1 MQYHKHIC
9 RVEWSTLIFF
19 ATLFVVME
27 ALDRLGLLS
36 TFKYLTKNHLKT

>member
-1 MQYHKHIC
+1 MLG

-27 ALDRLGLLS
+27 ALDKLGLLLWIGDKVES
-36 TFKYLTKNHLKT
+36 VIIR